1 MILQALVDYYE
12 ELLKEGKTVPNG
24 WCRAKVAFALNL
36 AEDGSL
42 KNVISLKEER
52 EMGKKT
58 AWISSE
64 RTVPQMVSRSS
75 GVSANF
81 LCDNSKYILGT
92 DAEGNGGRVQD
103 CFEAAKQRHLG
114 ILKDVHST
122 AAEAVKNF
130 FQTWKPEEAK
140 ENPKLQELWDEI
152 TDGSNLI
159 FLTDEK
165 ECQDAAEAVKNFFQ
179 TWKPEEAK
187 ENPKLQELW
196 DEITD
201 GSNLIFLT
209 DEKECQEDEGIQNAW
224 NQQILEEESEAEGVC
239 LVTGKRADIA
249 RIHTAI
255 KGVQGAQS
263 SGAALVSF
271 NAPAFESYGKTQN
284 YNAPVGKYA
293 AFAYTT
299 ALNYLLSQKAHSSQK
314 KYAMQLGDTTVVFWA
329 EGGEELY
336 QDVFGWG
343 MEMPVDNQKEIQG
356 ILKSAA
362 KGEPVP
368 VGNLEL
374 DLNRK
379 FYILGLAPNAARLSV
394 RFFYQDHFGSLLEHI
409 NAHYMRLQM
418 VKPVWENRE
427 YLGIWALLQETVNQ
441 NAKEKKPVANMA
453 AAVIRAI
460 LAGDRYPTSLYT
472 NLLIRIR
479 SEQGKMTWGR
489 ASIIKAYLMRNYG
502 WKEGGE
508 FVKVN
513 EETKDRAYVLG
524 RIFSVLEAIQEEAN
538 PGINTTIRDRYFN
551 SACTTPA
558 SVFPVLLRLKNSHI
572 RKLDHIGLKV
582 KYEKTLTELMGKLSD
597 YPTRLTLEEQ
607 GMFMLGYYHEAQKR
621 YTKKTNY

>member
-36 AEDGSL
+36 TEDGSL
-42 KNVISLKEER
+42 KNVISLKEEQ

-58 AWISSE
+58 IWISSE

-92 DAEGNGGRVQD
+92 DTEGSGGRVQE
-103 CFEAAKQRHLG
+103 CFEAGKQRHLE
-114 ILKDVHST
+114 ILKDVHSA
-122 AAEAVKNF
+122 AAESVKNF

-159 FLTDEK
+159 FLIDGK
-165 ECQDAAEAVKNFFQ
+165 ECQDDEA
-179 TWKPEEAK
+179 
-187 ENPKLQELW
+187 
-196 DEITD
+196 
-201 GSNLIFLT
+201 
-209 DEKECQEDEGIQNAW
+209 IQNAW
-224 NQQILEEESEAEGVC
+224 NQQILEGGAETEGVC

-314 KYAMQLGDTTVVFWA
+314 KYAMQLGDATVVFWA

-356 ILKSAA
+356 ILKLAA

-394 RFFYQDHFGSLLEHI
+394 RFFLSGSFWQLAGTYQCPLYAFADGEASLGKSG
-409 NAHYMRLQM
+409 
-418 VKPVWENRE
+418 VSGD
-427 YLGIWALLQETVNQ
+427 LG
-441 NAKEKKPVANMA
+441 
-453 AAVIRAI
+453 I
-460 LAGDRYPTSLYT
+460 LAGDHKSKCKREKTSCQYGGGS
-472 NLLIRIR
+472 R
-479 SEQGKMTWGR
+479 SGNYCRRPLSHKPVYRSFDSDSGRTRENDLGKSFYYKSVSDAELWLEGR
-489 ASIIKAYLMRNYG
+489 
-502 WKEGGE
+502 
-508 FVKVN
+508 
-513 EETKDRAYVLG
+513 G
-524 RIFSVLEAIQEEAN
+524 RICESE
-538 PGINTTIRDRYFN
+538 
-551 SACTTPA
+551 
-558 SVFPVLLRLKNSHI
+558 
-572 RKLDHIGLKV
+572 
-582 KYEKTLTELMGKLSD
+582 
-597 YPTRLTLEEQ
+597 
-607 GMFMLGYYHEAQKR
+607 
-621 YTKKTNY
+621 

>member
-24 WCRAKVAFALNL
+24 WCRAKAAFALNL

-42 KNVISLKEER
+42 KNVISLKEEQ

-58 AWISSE
+58 IWISSE

-81 LCDNSKYILGT
+81 LCDNSKYILGADT
-92 DAEGNGGRVQD
+92 EGSGGRVQE
-103 CFEAAKQRHLG
+103 CFEAGKQRHLE
-114 ILKDVHST
+114 ILKDVHSA
-122 AAEAVKNF
+122 AAESVKNF
-130 FQTWKPEEAK
+130 FQTWKPDEAK
-140 ENPKLQELWDEI
+140 QNPKLQEVWDEI

-159 FLTDEK
+159 FLTDGK
-165 ECQDAAEAVKNFFQ
+165 ECQDDEA
-179 TWKPEEAK
+179 
-187 ENPKLQELW
+187 
-196 DEITD
+196 
-201 GSNLIFLT
+201 
-209 DEKECQEDEGIQNAW
+209 IQNAW
-224 NQQILEEESEAEGVC
+224 NRQILDGEPEAEGVC
-239 LVTGKRADIA
+239 LVTGKRTDIA

-379 FYILGLAPNAARLSV
+379 FYILGLVPNAARLSV
-394 RFFYQDHFGSLLEHI
+394 RFFYQDHFGRLLEHI
-409 NAHYMRLQM
+409 NAHYERLQM
-418 VKPVWENRE
+418 VKPAWETRE
-427 YLGIWALLQETVNQ
+427 YLGIWALLQETINQ

-453 AAVIRAI
+453 AAVVRAI

-472 NLLIRIR
+472 DLLIRIR
-479 SEQGKMTWGR
+479 AEQGKMTWGR
-489 ASIIKAYLMRNYG
+489 ASIIKAYLIRNYG
-502 WKEGGE
+502 WKEGVE
-508 FVKVN
+508 FVKIN
-513 EETKDRAYVLG
+513 EENKDRAYVLG
-524 RIFSVLEAIQEEAN
+524 RIFSVLEDIQEKAN

-551 SACTTPA
+551 SACTTP
-558 SVFPVLLRLKNSHI
+558 SVVFPVLLRLKNSHI
-572 RKLDHIGLKV
+572 RKIDNIGLKK
-582 KYEKTLTELMGKLSD
+582 KYEELLTELSGKLNE
-597 YPTRLTLEEQ
+597 YPARLTLEEQ
-607 GMFMLGYYHEAQKR
+607 GMFILGYYHEVQKR
-621 YTKKTNY
+621 